1 RACRLPDDPRRAETG
16 LPAGG
21 RMNSELF
28 NYSLKT
34 LQVLNVVADLV
45 LSVALFGFGYGLLNL
60 LEWWLA

>member
-1 RACRLPDDPRRAETG
+1 
-16 LPAGG
+16 
-21 RMNSELF
+21 MNSELF

-60 LEWWLA
+60 LERWLA

>member
-1 RACRLPDDPRRAETG
+1 
-16 LPAGG
+16 
-21 RMNSELF
+21 MNAELF

-60 LEWWLA
+60 LEWGLA

>member
-1 RACRLPDDPRRAETG
+1 
-16 LPAGG
+16 
-21 RMNSELF
+21 MNAELF

-45 LSVALFGFGYGLLNL
+45 LSVALFGFGYGLLKL